1 MFAIIKMGG
10 KQYKVEEDQVIEVE
24 KLSGNVGDT
33 VNIEEVLLLSDGEDV
48 LIGKNIPG
56 SVKINAEIVEHTRG
70 PKMYVFKYKRRKGYR
85 HKIGHKQHY
94 TMLKIKEIT
103 K

>member
-10 KQYKVEEDQVIEVE
+10 KQFKVEEDQVIEVE
-24 KLSGNVGDT
+24 KLNGNVGDP
-33 VNIEEVLLLSDGEDV
+33 VNIEKVLLLSDGEDV
-48 LIGKNIPG
+48 LIGKSIPG
-56 SVKINAEIVEHTRG
+56 SALVKAEIIEHSRG
-70 PKMYVFKYKRRKGYR
+70 PKIYVFKYKRRKGYR